1 MSPTLFRGILAAA
14 LAATLIAAY
23 FAPPASDGEV
33 IPVARTGKGGATV
46 VAESSG
52 KRSGDARREESD
64 DVQAIQLR
72 ILPEEFVPVFQ
83 TVRWAP
89 EAPSE
94 KKAVASVES
103 PSEPPPPSAP
113 PLPFK
118 MLGRYVE
125 DDTEIVFLQYK
136 DQSVAVQVG
145 DLIDDLYR
153 VENLVDGVLTLRY
166 VPLGEKQT
174 LAVGGIN

>member
-33 IPVARTGKGGATV
+33 IPAARTDKGRATV
-46 VAESSG
+46 AAGNFG
-52 KRSGDARREESD
+52 KKSGDAGREAPD
-64 DVQAIQLR
+64 DVLAIHLR

-83 TVRWAP
+83 TARWTP
-89 EAPSE
+89 EAIPE

-103 PSEPPPPSAP
+103 PSEPPAPSAP

-118 MLGRYVE
+118 MLGRYLE
-125 DDTEIVFLQYK
+125 DDTEIFFLQYK
-136 DQSVAVQVG
+136 DQSLAVQVG
-145 DLIDDLYR
+145 DSIDDLYR
-153 VENLVDGVLTLRY
+153 VENLADGVLTLRY
-166 VPLGEKQT
+166 MPLGEKQT
-174 LAVGGIN
+174 LAVGGMN